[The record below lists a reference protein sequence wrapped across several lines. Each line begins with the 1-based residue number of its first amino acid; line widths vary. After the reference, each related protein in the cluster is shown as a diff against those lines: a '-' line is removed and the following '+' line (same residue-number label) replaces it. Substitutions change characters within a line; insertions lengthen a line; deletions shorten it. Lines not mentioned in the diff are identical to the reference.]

1 VDINRLQDGSL
12 FVRSNEKLDDL
23 IESMRAEGFRQLD
36 AAIVTP
42 TGDKYSIIDG
52 HRRVH
57 AARIA
62 QIEQIPVRIVKG
74 KDVNRI
80 AADEFRDQ
88 GFSPMEEAEFF
99 HRWIDNL
106 KLSEKE
112 LGKLVK
118 RSPEFISTR
127 KRLATGLDPA
137 VREMVRQGK
146 ISPSK
151 AEIIA
156 QLPIHIQLQFAEV
169 VRKKRRWSVARVQRQ
184 VSNLKMREN
193 ISSLDIKLLSGPLKL
208 DTSTF
213 SLIHELTPSELDELR
228 LEKLREMGKTLP
240 PQQSQY
246 FFPELDNPSKAFIIR
261 GVGPVYSHV
270 IERLRPIFRI
280 FWFKCEHC
288 NKRITNPQ
296 ITLVEDDRKKVE
308 HALERTLN
316 LVRAMKPAKV
326 KGTTGNGSDAQT
338 SSNG

>member
-42 TGDKYSIIDG
+42 VGDKYSIIHG

-57 AARIA
+57 AARMA

-80 AADEFRDQ
+80 AADEFRHQ

-112 LGKLVK
+112 LGKLIK

-127 KRLATGLDPA
+127 KRLATGLDST
-137 VREMVRQGK
+137 VKEMVRQGK
-146 ISPSK
+146 VSPSK

-156 QLPIHIQLQFAEV
+156 QLPIQVQLEFAEV
-169 VRKKRRWSVARVQRQ
+169 VRKKRKWSVSRVQRE
-184 VSNLKMREN
+184 VSNLKGLDS
-193 ISSLDIKLLSGPLKL
+193 ISSLSIQLLSGPLKF
-208 DTSTF
+208 DT
-213 SLIHELTPSELDELR
+213 LTPSLILPG
-228 LEKLREMGKTLP
+228 LTPAQVAVAREMSKRLP

-246 FFPELDNPSKAFIIR
+246 FLPELENPSKAFVIP

-280 FWFKCEHC
+280 LYFRCEHC
-288 NKRITNPQ
+288 GKRITNPQ
-296 ITLVEDDRKKVE
+296 VTLVEDDRKKVE
-308 HALERTLN
+308 HALERTLD
-316 LVRAMKPAKV
+316 LIRAMRPAKV
-326 KGTTGNGSDAQT
+326 KVASGNGGDSRG